1 MVDDDRLVCTDILR
15 KLDALVDLSVA
26 LQELEHRLMSSLA
39 QPPRMLFEKFVKL
52 ILMQN
57 NLLLCRFD
65 VDGVW

>member
-39 QPPRMLFEKFVKL
+39 QPPRMLFEEFVKL

-65 VDGVW
+65 VDGV

>member
-39 QPPRMLFEKFVKL
+39 QPPRMLFEEFVKL

>member
-1 MVDDDRLVCTDILR
+1 MVDDDCLVCTDILR

-39 QPPRMLFEKFVKL
+39 QPPRMLFEEFVKL

-65 VDGVW
+65 VDGV

>member
-39 QPPRMLFEKFVKL
+39 QPPRMLFEEFVKL

-65 VDGVW
+65 VDRV

>member
-15 KLDALVDLSVA
+15 KLDALVYLSVA

-39 QPPRMLFEKFVKL
+39 QSPRMLFEEFMKL

-65 VDGVW
+65 VDRVW